1 MIVEATKRCAK
12 CKQHLPVSGFYKDRR
27 ATDGLR
33 SRCKSCTSADKRASD
48 AVPENKKRRREYFIQ
63 WKYGADEFF
72 ANRLLR
78 VPVCQSCG
86 VEFPSAGDE
95 RIDHCHENGHVRG
108 VLCHRC
114 NMSAIGPA
122 EEAIPRLRG
131 LIAYLE
137 RDLEW
142 QSL

>member
-1 MIVEATKRCAK
+1 MIVEATKRCPK
-12 CKQHLPVSGFYKDRR
+12 CKRSLPLTEFSKNRSR
-27 ATDGLR
+27 PDGLQVW
-33 SRCKSCTSADKRASD
+33 CKSCSVSIVQTWKAD
-48 AVPENKKRRREYFIQ
+48 PENKARQREYNI
-63 WKYGADEFF
+63 KNRYGTDDFL

-86 VEFPSAGDE
+86 MEFAHTGDE

-108 VLCHRC
+108 VLCNRC
-114 NMSAIGPA
+114 NIAASGRS

>member
-1 MIVEATKRCAK
+1 MIVEATKLCAI
-12 CKQHLPVSGFYKDRR
+12 CKLGLPLSAFNKDRSR
-27 ATDGLR
+27 LNGFDCRCRNCRRDLR
-33 SRCKSCTSADKRASD
+33 DRDN
-48 AVPENKKRRREYFIQ
+48 AVPEKRVRKREYFIQ
-63 WKYGADEFF
+63 WQYGTDEVF
-72 ANRLLR
+72 ANRLLK

-86 VEFPSAGDE
+86 MEFAHTGDE

-108 VLCHRC
+108 VLCNRC
-114 NMSAIGPA
+114 NIAASGRS